1 MSLTAWWSR
10 LCRAHRSQDE
20 TVSGGVREFFFP
32 RLTRSFFLRAAG
44 VALTAVVV
52 FHWLLIPCVIDGASM
67 VPTYPDH
74 GFNFCWRGR
83 YWFSEPQ
90 RGDIVIVRHHDRV
103 YYLKRVVAVAG
114 DTVEFRGGKLFVND
128 EELDEPYT
136 RYYCSWELPKCTVE
150 AGHCYVVGDNRSQ
163 PITEHHFGSVSTKR
177 IIGAPLF

>member
-67 VPTYPDH
+67 VPTYPEH
-74 GFNFCWRGR
+74 GFTFCWKGR
-83 YWFSEPQ
+83 YWFSSPQ
-90 RGDIVIVRHHDRV
+90 RGDVVIVRYAGRIF
-103 YYLKRVVAVAG
+103 YLTRIVALAG
-114 DTVEFRGGKLFVND
+114 DTVEFRNGRLIVND
-128 EELDEPYT
+128 EVQREPYV
-136 RYYCSWELPKCTVE
+136 RYICDWDLPKRTVE
-150 AGHCYVVGDNRSQ
+150 PGHCYVVGDNRSQ
-163 PITEHHFGSVSTKR
+163 PMREHRFGSVATQR
-177 IIGAPLF
+177 IVGAPLF

>member
-67 VPTYPDH
+67 VPTYPEH
-74 GFNFCWRGR
+74 GFTFCWKGR
-83 YWFSEPQ
+83 YWFSSPQ
-90 RGDIVIVRHHDRV
+90 RGDVVIVRYAGRV
-103 YYLKRVVAVAG
+103 FYLKRVVALAG
-114 DTVEFRGGKLFVND
+114 DTVEFRNGRLLVNG
-128 EELDEPYT
+128 EVQREPYV
-136 RYYCSWELPKCTVE
+136 RYICDWYLPKRTVE
-150 AGHCYVVGDNRSQ
+150 PGHCYVVGDNRSQ
-163 PITEHHFGSVSTKR
+163 PMREHRFGSVATQR
-177 IIGAPLF
+177 IVGAPLF